1 MRRRRIVR
9 TVYLFT
15 ALLLLISVVKLACM
29 VSPILAAVVSFVL
42 ALVLFMYYIVLVIEH
57 RNRW

>member
-1 MRRRRIVR
+1 MKRRIVR

-15 ALLLLISVVKLACM
+15 ALLLLLSVVKLACM

-57 RNRW
+57 